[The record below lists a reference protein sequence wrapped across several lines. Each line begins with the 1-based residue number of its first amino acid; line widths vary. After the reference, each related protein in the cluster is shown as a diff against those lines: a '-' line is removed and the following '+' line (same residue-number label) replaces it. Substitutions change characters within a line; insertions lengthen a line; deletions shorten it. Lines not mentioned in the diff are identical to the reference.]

1 MKRYFALAV
10 ILASALAAL
19 VFCERRHIEAKVSPA
34 PILYFVADTER
45 ELTRIPVS
53 LTRVPE
59 HREIKIGDEM
69 AQRYLDSQRVE
80 NTSENREI
88 AAYVSEVGARVAQ
101 HAHRKLPYKFHYIPE
116 EYFVNA
122 FSLPGGHVFIGKG
135 LLELMDTEDELANIL
150 GHEVEHAD
158 LGHCIERVQI
168 EAGIQKLPLGSIAQF
183 PVAIFEAGY
192 TKDQELEADR
202 EGAKLAEA
210 AGYSAEGAISMFRKF
225 QKLQG
230 EVRRYRTQGPQRTV
244 LTLPVE
250 IGNVVVLKTLEGYFR
265 SHPPESERIA
275 QMERLIAAEHW
286 PTDQQQKTLAV
297 AYLLITDR
305 AERYFASD
313 HLDKALDAAKKAL
326 AAKPDYPPAL
336 LTVARVDFEKADFAA
351 AAETFGGV
359 LRLDPKQDQIAVM
372 YATALS
378 ASLSPQEALSR
389 FIDLASATSSLG
401 MPWYAEEQAGVKLM
415 TGDTAAAKSL
425 ALQLSKSE
433 DADAPILLGRL
444 GWWYYRFGDLTTA
457 SDLIGQAVEQRS
469 QIDWLSS
476 KLGWVLIAQRKYAS
490 AEERFQ
496 AIGRAE
502 DSHTRSECFMG
513 IAVSSWNQNDPDP
526 AVSNFRWAVN
536 LRAAWLNPQWV
547 AALYGPEVA
556 RATQA
561 IHAESERRKK
571 AQAAAKR

>member
-1 MKRYFALAV
+1 MKRYVALAI
-10 ILASALAAL
+10 ILALAIAAL
-19 VFCERRHIEAKVSPA
+19 VLAERRHVEAEVSPA

-53 LTRVPE
+53 LTRVSQ
-59 HREIKIGDEM
+59 HQEIQIGNEM
-69 AQRYLDSQRVE
+69 ARRYLDSVQVE
-80 NTSENREI
+80 NTAESREI
-88 AAYVSEVGARVAQ
+88 AAYVSEVGGRVAE

-135 LLELMDTEDELANIL
+135 LLALMDTEDELANIL

-168 EAGIQKLPLGSIAQF
+168 ETGIQKLPLGSIAQF
-183 PVAIFEAGY
+183 PVEIFEAGY
-192 TKDQELEADR
+192 SKDQELEADR

-210 AGYSAEGAISMFRKF
+210 AGYSAEGAVDMFRKF
-225 QKLQG
+225 QKLQE
-230 EVRRYRTQGPQRTV
+230 EVRQYRAQGPKRTV

-275 QMERLIAAEHW
+275 QMQRLIAAEHW
-286 PTDQQQKTLAV
+286 PTDQKQRILAV
-297 AYLLITDR
+297 SYLLISDR

-313 HLDKALDAAKKAL
+313 QLDKALDAARKAL
-326 AAKPDYPPAL
+326 AARPDYPPAL
-336 LTVARVDFEKADFAA
+336 LIVGRVDFEKADFAG
-351 AAETFGGV
+351 AAEMFGEV

-372 YATALS
+372 YAAALS
-378 ASLSPQEALSR
+378 ATLPAKDALAR
-389 FIDLASATSSLG
+389 FTDVADATSSLG
-401 MPWYAEEQAGVKLM
+401 RPWFAEEHAGLVLM

-425 ALQLSKSE
+425 AQELSRSE
-433 DADAPILLGRL
+433 DADAPILRGRL
-444 GWWYYRFGDLTTA
+444 GWWYYQFGDLTTA
-457 SDLIGQAVEQRS
+457 AELIGQAVEQRS

-476 KLGWVLIAQRKYAS
+476 KLGWVLIAQKKYAS
-490 AEERFQ
+490 ARQRFYE
-496 AIGRAE
+496 IGRAE
-502 DSHTRSECFMG
+502 DNHTRSESLMG
-513 IAVSSWNQNDPDP
+513 IAVSAWNQDQPDP
-526 AVSNFRWAVN
+526 AVSNFRWAVD
-536 LRAAWLNPQWV
+536 LRAAWLNPRWV

-556 RATQA
+556 RVTQA

-571 AQAAAKR
+571 AQSAANR

>member
-225 QKLQG
+225 QKLQE